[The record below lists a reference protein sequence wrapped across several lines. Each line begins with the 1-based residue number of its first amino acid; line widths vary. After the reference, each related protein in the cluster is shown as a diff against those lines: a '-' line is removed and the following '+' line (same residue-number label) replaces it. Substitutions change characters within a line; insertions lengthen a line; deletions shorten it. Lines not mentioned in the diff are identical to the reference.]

1 MSTREK
7 SRKVALENFDANGV
21 GVSTLGIYGLPFT
34 PENAEIIVLSAP
46 WDVTVSAGTGMLHG
60 PQRIAEQSLQV
71 ELHHQTYPDFWKAGI
86 AMVEIPGIKK
96 TSIALRKQA
105 EVYIDFITKGG
116 RVDTNPSME
125 AIKNTINAEGEKVN
139 ALIKKKALQFLNNGQ
154 MVCLVGGDHSTS
166 LGLLQAQGEM
176 HKKFGVLH
184 IDAHADLRQAYEG
197 FTFSHGSVMYNALP
211 ITQLKKIVQV
221 GIRDYSKEEVDR
233 IISEPKL
240 LSFLWE
246 ATTHRMFENYSW
258 KNVCDDIIRSL
269 PPKVHIS
276 LDVDGLDPS
285 YCPHTGTPVPGGLS
299 YDQMIYL
306 LQQLHKKRT
315 IIGFDLVE
323 VGDHQWDGNV
333 GARLLYQMCMYAHTS
348 HK

>member
-1 MSTREK
+1 MSTRKK
-7 SRKVALENFDANGV
+7 SRKAALANFDANGV

-34 PENAEIIVLSAP
+34 PKNAEIIVLAAP
-46 WDVTVSAGTGMLHG
+46 WDVTVSAGTGMLQG
-60 PQRIAEQSLQV
+60 PQRILEQSLQV

-116 RVDTNPSME
+116 TVDTNPSME
-125 AIKNTINAEGEKVN
+125 AIKNAINEKGEKVN
-139 ALIKKKALQFLNNGQ
+139 ALIKAKALQFLNNGQ
-154 MVCLVGGDHSTS
+154 MVCLIGGDHSTS
-166 LGLLQAQGEM
+166 LGLLQAQSEI
-176 HKKFGVLH
+176 HEKFGVLH
-184 IDAHADLRQAYEG
+184 IDAHADLREAYEG
-197 FTFSHGSVMYNALP
+197 FQFSHGSVMYNALP

-221 GIRDYSKEEVDR
+221 GIRDYSKEEADR
-233 IISEPKL
+233 VASEPRVIQ
-240 LSFLWE
+240 FPWE
-246 ATTHRMFENYSW
+246 TITHRMFEGHSW
-258 KNVCDDIIRSL
+258 EDICDDIIRSL
-269 PPKVHIS
+269 PQKVHIS

-299 YDQMIYL
+299 YDQMTYL
-306 LQQLHKKRT
+306 LQQLHTKKK

-333 GARLLYQMCMYAHTS
+333 GARLLYQMCMYAHKS
-348 HK
+348 RK